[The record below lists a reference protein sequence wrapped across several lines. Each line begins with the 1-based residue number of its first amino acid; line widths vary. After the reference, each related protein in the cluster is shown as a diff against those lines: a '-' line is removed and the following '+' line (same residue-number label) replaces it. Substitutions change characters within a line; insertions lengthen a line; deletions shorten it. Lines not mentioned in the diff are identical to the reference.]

1 MASFADK
8 TVYQIYP
15 KSFQDTTGDGF
26 GDLRGVTEHLDYLAN
41 LGVDY
46 LWLTPFFVSPQADG
60 GYDIADYRAIDPAFG
75 TMEDFEELAAQAR
88 ERGMGIMLDMVLC
101 HTSAEHEWF
110 QRALAGDE
118 RYQRYYIL
126 RDGRGSTGPGDPGE
140 PPTNWQAAFGGS
152 MWEWEPRLGKWYLH
166 MHDVSQPDL
175 DWTNPEVR
183 RECADVVRFWRDK
196 GVSGF
201 RFDVVSLI
209 SKPDVFE
216 DSLGTGRADISDG
229 PHVHEYLQELVREA
243 GIDGMLTVGEMA
255 ASSLENCIRYTRP
268 EDHELGMTFSFH
280 HLKVDYKDGDK
291 WSLMAPD
298 IARLQE
304 LFATWQEKM
313 QAGGGWNALF
323 WDNHD
328 QPRALSRFADDG
340 ELRVPSAKMLA
351 LVGDLMRGTP
361 YIYQGDELGMANSHF
376 TGIDDYRDVESLN
389 YERILREER
398 GMSAEEALAVVNERS
413 RDNGRLP
420 MQWDADAENAGFC
433 QGEPWLPQAKDAP
446 GCDQAQIAASAEVDD
461 PDSVLA
467 FYRELVRMRHE
478 MPVIA
483 TGKVKFLDADAVP
496 VISYARFG
504 ELPVG
509 ERWDAATAED
519 EDMLAPGSLL
529 VVGNFSDAP
538 APLGEDVCR
547 LLDAGEWNVLLS
559 GYGDYAGERTLRPYE
574 GVVFRRA

>member
-15 KSFQDTTGDGF
+15 QSFQDSDGDGF
-26 GDLRGVTEHLDYLAN
+26 GDLRGVILRLDYLAN

-46 LWLTPFFVSPQADG
+46 LWLTPFFVSPLADG
-60 GYDIADYRAIDPAFG
+60 GYDIADYRAIDPRFG
-75 TMEDFEELAAQAR
+75 TMEDFEELVAQAR
-88 ERGMGIMLDMVLC
+88 DRGIGVMLDMVLC
-101 HTSAEHEWF
+101 HTSSAHEWF

-126 RDGRGSTGPGDPGE
+126 RDGRGSTGDGDPGE
-140 PPTNWQAAFGGS
+140 PPTNWQSAFGGS

-209 SKPDVFE
+209 SKPEVFE
-216 DSLGTGRADISDG
+216 DSQGTGRADIADG
-229 PHVHEYLQELVREA
+229 PHVHDYLQELVREA
-243 GIDGMLTVGEMA
+243 GIEDMITVGEMA
-255 ASSLENCIRYTRP
+255 ASTLDNCIRYSRP
-268 EDHELGMTFSFH
+268 SDRELSMTFSFH

-291 WSLMAPD
+291 WGIMRPD
-298 IARLQE
+298 VARLQE
-304 LFATWQEKM
+304 LFATWQERM

-328 QPRALSRFADDG
+328 QPRAVSRFGDDG
-340 ELRVPSAKMLA
+340 ALRVQSAKMLA

-361 YIYQGDELGMANSHF
+361 YIYQGDELAMTNAHF
-376 TGIDDYRDVESLN
+376 KSIEDFRDVESLN
-389 YERILREER
+389 YHRILQER
-398 GMSAEEALAVVNERS
+398 GMSEDQALAAVNARS
-413 RDNGRLP
+413 RDNCRLP
-420 MQWDADAENAGFC
+420 MQWDVGHANGFTT
-433 QGEPWLPQAKDAP
+433 GEPWEQPAMDAP
-446 GCDQAQIAASAEVDD
+446 GCDQSQINAATAAKDS
-461 PDSVLA
+461 DSVYA
-467 FYRELVRMRHE
+467 FYRKLVCLRHK

-483 TGKVKFLDADAVP
+483 TGKVKFLDSDAVP

-509 ERWDAATAED
+509 ECWDATEVTDA
-519 EDMLAPGSLL
+519 DMLAPGSLL
-529 VVGNFSDAP
+529 VVGNFSDVDV
-538 APLGEDVCR
+538 PLGKDARR
-547 LLDAGEWNVLLS
+547 LLGVGGWDVLLS
-559 GYGDYAGERTLRPYE
+559 SHGDYAGSRALRPYE
-574 GVVFRRA
+574 GVVFQKN

>member
-1 MASFADK
+1 MESFADK

-15 KSFQDTTGDGF
+15 KSFQDTTGDGH
-26 GDLRGVTEHLDYLAN
+26 GDLCGIIKHLDYLAN

-60 GYDIADYRAIDPAFG
+60 GYDIADYRAIDPAHG
-75 TMEDFEELAAQAR
+75 TMSDFEELTAQAR

-101 HTSAEHEWF
+101 HTSTAHEWF
-110 QRALAGDE
+110 QRALDGDL

-140 PPTNWQAAFGGS
+140 PPTNWQCAFGGS

-183 RECADVVRFWRDK
+183 RECADVVRFWRDR

-209 SKPDVFE
+209 SKPEVFE
-216 DSLGTGRADISDG
+216 DSLGSGRADIADG

-243 GIDGMLTVGEMA
+243 GIEGMLTVGEMA
-255 ASSLENCIRYTRP
+255 ASTLDNCIRYTRP
-268 EDHELGMTFSFH
+268 ENRELGMTFNFH
-280 HLKVDYKDGDK
+280 HLKVDYRDGDK

-304 LFATWQEKM
+304 LFATWQEGM

-340 ELRVPSAKMLA
+340 ELRAPSAKMLA

-361 YIYQGDELGMANSHF
+361 YVYQGDELGMTNSHF
-376 TGIDDYRDVESLN
+376 TTINDYRDVESLN

-398 GMSAEEALAVVNERS
+398 GLSAAEALAVVNERS

-420 MQWDADAENAGFC
+420 MQWDASRHAGFTA
-433 QGEPWLPQAKDAP
+433 GEPWLPQAKDAP
-446 GCDQAQIAASAEVDD
+446 GCDQVQIVAAAEVDD
-461 PDSVLA
+461 PDSIFS
-467 FYRELVRMRHE
+467 FYRELMRLRHE
-478 MPVIA
+478 LPVIA
-483 TGKVKFLDADAVP
+483 TGKIKFLDADAVP
-496 VISYARFG
+496 VIGYARFG

-509 ERWDAATAED
+509 ESWDAATATD
-519 EDMLAPGSLL
+519 ADMLAPGSLL
-529 VVGNFSDAP
+529 VVGNFSDAEE
-538 APLGEDVCR
+538 PLGEDVCR
-547 LLDAGEWNVLLS
+547 LLDAGGWDVLLS
-559 GYGDYAGERTLRPYE
+559 AYGDYAGTRTLRPYE